1 MERIEWKQPD
11 HIRWLGA
18 CLFGLIFATLV
29 GGFSSIMAVV
39 VVVVFLT
46 GAVLIG
52 LEAVPSVG
60 LEAAPSGGAA
70 TDAPLEQDL
79 ALGLAE
85 ATPDP
90 VGLTD
95 A

>member
-11 HIRWLGA
+11 HTRWLGA

-29 GGFSSIMAVV
+29 GGFSFIMAVV

-52 LEAVPSVG
+52 LEA
-60 LEAAPSGGAA
+60 APSGGAA
-70 TDAPLEQDL
+70 ADAPLEQDL